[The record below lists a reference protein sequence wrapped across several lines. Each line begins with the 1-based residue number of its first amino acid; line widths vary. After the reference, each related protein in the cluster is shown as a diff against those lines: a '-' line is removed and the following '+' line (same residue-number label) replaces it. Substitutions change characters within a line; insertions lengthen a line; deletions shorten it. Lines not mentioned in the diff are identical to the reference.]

1 MAKRVSAAGVRACA
15 SRAPGG
21 WQGRVQGCWRGP
33 EAAPHRRAVGPRGAR
48 RLTCENA
55 RQPQPPPR
63 GVGVR
68 AEGAGGA
75 RAERRGPQRPAHST
89 ARAHESSL
97 PSETRAGR
105 RAFSS

>member
-1 MAKRVSAAGVRACA
+1 M
-15 SRAPGG
+15 
-21 WQGRVQGCWRGP
+21 
-33 EAAPHRRAVGPRGAR
+33 RAVPLVGDRAECRGAGTGRRRSPTAGPWGFVSVR

-55 RQPQPPPR
+55 RQPQPPPH

-89 ARAHESSL
+89 ARVHESSL